1 MYVTGLSS
9 LEDVERTFFAKQML
23 ACVCL
28 KIHDTNYY
36 KVKKKG
42 KC

>member
-23 ACVCL
+23 VNKCL
-28 KIHDTNYY
+28 HVY
-36 KVKKKG
+36 V
-42 KC
+42 